1 MSKLQSITRG
11 NTSPQGKPRVY
22 FCAHPREQGEFLPA
36 ISRQLL
42 EQCNCAVWYDSEPE
56 EPCNWEDF
64 SLELSQMQLFV
75 VPVTERLLT
84 RPNRAADQEIPFA
97 LEHHIP
103 VLPLLQELGLETT
116 FGQRFGDLQ
125 FLDAA
130 ARDITAI
137 PFEEKLK
144 KFLASILIGDEL
156 AAQVRAAFDAYI
168 FLSYRKKDRREAQK
182 LMGLIHQNE
191 FFRSIAI
198 WYDEFL
204 TPGEHFNEAIAEALI
219 KSKLF
224 TLVVT
229 PSLLEQPNY
238 VMSTEYPMAQ
248 KSGTPILPVEMV
260 PTDRRGLEDCY
271 DAVPDCASGEDA
283 PALTECLLD
292 LLRDVAVRPH
302 DQDPRHN
309 YLMGLAYLTGIDV
322 EVNQERARQLIQGSA
337 EQGYEPAMEKL
348 VTMYRSGEGVAR
360 NMQQAIDWQKRLVES
375 REQAWEA
382 HQTEKAYRLLTDAL
396 WQLGDFYREQEDL
409 QGWRWVWEQKMLPL
423 NQRVEAQYPFAAVQ
437 RHLFSLAYVY
447 LGELSEM
454 TGDLSA
460 ARTSYTSALE
470 LSSRLCQEEP
480 TLEHRWLL
488 AVCYAK
494 MGELCRMEGD
504 LPGARTYYEHALD
517 LDKQL
522 DGELAAQAFRRS
534 LFCTYE
540 NLGDISMIEGDL
552 PAARRFYE
560 LAMEIIRQLA
570 EEFPTLPNR
579 RDLASG
585 YERMG
590 NISWEDQDPAAAR
603 KFYERSM
610 QLNQELTEEAPTPES
625 RRSLAIDCD
634 RLADLSQK
642 EGDLQTAR
650 RLYER
655 AMVLREALAEAAAT
669 VENRRN
675 LLVSY
680 ERLGYLSSLEQDLSA
695 ARRFYEQAIAVGEG
709 MVQESPTPE
718 HRRDLL
724 VLCRRTG
731 KLCERTADLSGAI
744 RFYGRALEL
753 RQQFAQE
760 TPSQENRKD
769 VSDSCQQ
776 LGQLCEKTGDLAGA
790 RRFYELGLTI
800 DAQLTEECPTQSSRW
815 NLSVGYNRLGRICGA
830 ERNWTDARR
839 YFGLALELKE
849 QLAEEEP
856 RLANRRSLSLCC
868 EQIGDVDRLTG
879 EFADARRFYERA
891 LDIGEQLLRESPT
904 LDYRQD
910 VSIRCGKLGLVCM
923 ETKDFSG
930 ARDYFAR
937 ALALEQ
943 GIPEQS
949 RTARDWDRLA
959 IACFH
964 LGVLEDSCVRIQR
977 ALEIWTDLSEQ
988 YPSVPSYAQKRDMV
1002 RSELERR

>member
-11 NTSPQGKPRVY
+11 DTSPQGKPRVY
-22 FCAHPREQGEFLPA
+22 FCAHPREQGEFLPV

-64 SLELSQMQLFV
+64 SLELSQMQLFI

-84 RPNRAADQEIPFA
+84 RSNRAADQEIPFA

-103 VLPLLQELGLETT
+103 VLPLLQEPGLETT

-125 FLDAA
+125 FLDAT

-144 KFLASILIGDEL
+144 KFLGSILIGDEL

-182 LMGLIHQNE
+182 LMSLIHQNE

-238 VMSTEYPMAQ
+238 VMTTEYPMAQ

-382 HQTEKAYRLLTDAL
+382 HRTEEAYRLLTDAL

-437 RHLFSLAYVY
+437 RHLFSLANAKNPAA
-447 LGELSEM
+447 LFKGQP
-454 TGDLSA
+454 DLS
-460 ARTSYTSALE
+460 
-470 LSSRLCQEEP
+470 
-480 TLEHRWLL
+480 LL
-488 AVCYAK
+488 VLLGK
-494 MGELCRMEGD
+494 DTDLMGHL
-504 LPGARTYYEHALD
+504 
-517 LDKQL
+517 
-522 DGELAAQAFRRS
+522 FRRF
-534 LFCTYE
+534 LHLTF
-540 NLGDISMIEGDL
+540 NPGDN
-552 PAARRFYE
+552 
-560 LAMEIIRQLA
+560 Q
-570 EEFPTLPNR
+570 
-579 RDLASG
+579 
-585 YERMG
+585 
-590 NISWEDQDPAAAR
+590 PAAA
-603 KFYERSM
+603 KDMIVAQSFQTLPLCFIGGLLLQM
-610 QLNQELTEEAPTPES
+610 
-625 RRSLAIDCD
+625 AIPVIEDI
-634 RLADLSQK
+634 
-642 EGDLQTAR
+642 
-650 RLYER
+650 
-655 AMVLREALAEAAAT
+655 
-669 VENRRN
+669 VE
-675 LLVSY
+675 
-680 ERLGYLSSLEQDLSA
+680 QFD
-695 ARRFYEQAIAVGEG
+695 
-709 MVQESPTPE
+709 
-718 HRRDLL
+718 
-724 VLCRRTG
+724 
-731 KLCERTADLSGAI
+731 GA
-744 RFYGRALEL
+744 
-753 RQQFAQE
+753 
-760 TPSQENRKD
+760 
-769 VSDSCQQ
+769 
-776 LGQLCEKTGDLAGA
+776 
-790 RRFYELGLTI
+790 
-800 DAQLTEECPTQSSRW
+800 
-815 NLSVGYNRLGRICGA
+815 
-830 ERNWTDARR
+830 
-839 YFGLALELKE
+839 
-849 QLAEEEP
+849 
-856 RLANRRSLSLCC
+856 
-868 EQIGDVDRLTG
+868 
-879 EFADARRFYERA
+879 
-891 LDIGEQLLRESPT
+891 
-904 LDYRQD
+904 
-910 VSIRCGKLGLVCM
+910 
-923 ETKDFSG
+923 DFSG
-930 ARDYFAR
+930 AIQQNTDDLQLLLQQVEKQRQCPFKAHFFNS
-937 ALALEQ
+937 ALNGLEL
-943 GIPEQS
+943 GLVF
-949 RTARDWDRLA
+949 RL
-959 IACFH
+959 H
-964 LGVLEDSCVRIQR
+964 LVPPVIDVLVVAVKGGAVDFRQR
-977 ALEIWTDLSEQ
+977 TDLFQCDLGKLLCLQKLHKAFLDHHFCISD
-988 YPSVPSYAQKRDMV
+988 PSVR
-1002 RSELERR
+1002 